1 MLSASN
7 ASVRCEACK
16 SYRKSLRSMHSRS
29 IKSNDKENSDL
40 SIHANHRFMKSS
52 VKIKLLSQLH
62 RKVRISNKRKCLQE
76 KLEAA
81 TRIHG
86 VELDEELH
94 RDMQDIMR
102 SHAHSVS
109 QLKADSF
116 PKIFWQQQMKAAS
129 LKDQRGMRWHPLMIK
144 WCLYLRHCSS
154 GCYETHRQSH
164 VLTLPSQ
171 RTLRDYTYAVQACI
185 GYSSEGVK
193 QLFKAACA
201 ETCEDFKKNVLLTM
215 DEMYT

>member
-40 SIHANHRFMKSS
+40 STHANHRFMKSS
-52 VKIKLLSQLH
+52 VKNKLLSQLH
-62 RKVRISNKRKCLQE
+62 RKVRISNKRIKCLQE

-116 PKIFWQQQMKAAS
+116 PTNLNYPYAQFPCADPTGDTLIAPLWEAV
-129 LKDQRGMRWHPLMIK
+129 MRL
-144 WCLYLRHCSS
+144 
-154 GCYETHRQSH
+154 E
-164 VLTLPSQ
+164 
-171 RTLRDYTYAVQACI
+171 A
-185 GYSSEGVK
+185 
-193 QLFKAACA
+193 
-201 ETCEDFKKNVLLTM
+201 
-215 DEMYT
+215 